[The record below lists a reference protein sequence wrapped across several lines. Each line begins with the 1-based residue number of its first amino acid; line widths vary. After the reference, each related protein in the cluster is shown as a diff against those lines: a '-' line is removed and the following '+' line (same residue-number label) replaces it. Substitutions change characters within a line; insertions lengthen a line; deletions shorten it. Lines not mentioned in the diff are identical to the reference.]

1 MCDELGARVTY
12 TPEDFVRNS
21 KYIQSRQ
28 GLLKYSF
35 FIAVGVVVCIL
46 LFFYILDPAR
56 FVQTF
61 SQPKNFSVFIIALL
75 IVGSWGFFKQKTSG
89 FFLKRKFEKQIKSS
103 PALGEPQF
111 ILFDED
117 GMYGTNQ
124 FGSGQTK
131 WQGMNEVTE
140 TEEDFFFFTSKNFA
154 QFVPKRFF
162 KEKQIN
168 QIREL
173 AKKHLSEKAKV

>member
-1 MCDELGARVTY
+1 MSDELGARITY

-28 GLLKYSF
+28 GLFKYSF
-35 FIAVGVVVCIL
+35 FIAVAVLICIL
-46 LFFYILDPAR
+46 LFFYILNPTR

-61 SQPKNFSVFIIALL
+61 SQPKNFSVFIFALL
-75 IVGSWGFFKQKTSG
+75 IVGGWWFLNQKTSG
-89 FFLKRKFEKQIKSS
+89 FLLKRKFEKQLKSS
-103 PALGEPQF
+103 PALSEPQF
-111 ILFDED
+111 VLFDEE
-117 GMYGTNQ
+117 GMYGTNH

-162 KEKQIN
+162 KAEQIN

-173 AKKHLSEKAKV
+173 AKRHLSEKAKF